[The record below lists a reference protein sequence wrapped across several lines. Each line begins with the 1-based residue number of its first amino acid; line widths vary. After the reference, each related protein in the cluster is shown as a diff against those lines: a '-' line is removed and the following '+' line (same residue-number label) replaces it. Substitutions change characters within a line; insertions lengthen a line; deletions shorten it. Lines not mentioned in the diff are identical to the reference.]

1 MLHKFYVFEEL
12 SLICGFLI
20 LDSGFGISIS
30 GFRFPGFR
38 VVLIFIPCFVR
49 KKEKKANL
57 HRGTQ
62 ETISSSITMTI
73 PPTTTVIV
81 LQEDGASRNMQKEEL
96 GFLSSI
102 AQNVK

>member
-1 MLHKFYVFEEL
+1 MLHKFCLFVEL

-20 LDSGFGISIS
+20 PDSGFGISVS

-49 KKEKKANL
+49 KKEKKAHL

-73 PPTTTVIV
+73 PPTTTVKMVPVVICKTRNSV
-81 LQEDGASRNMQKEEL
+81 FFLPSRRT
-96 GFLSSI
+96 
-102 AQNVK
+102 